1 MKKLLLLLPAVA
13 LIASCSKTEVSES
26 SSSEGEDF
34 TPRQFIA
41 SIEEDVKTYLKE
53 NSVFWYNGDAIS
65 VFDETGANFKFVAES
80 AGATTTFTQV
90 TEGDLQGTTFYAVYP
105 YSAQNSISS
114 GSVTIGMKNTY
125 SSKAGSFT
133 LASGCVMTARTTTD
147 KLNFK
152 NLTSLI
158 KFTIPAESGI
168 SSLYFFGG
176 GSSSL
181 VGTVTAS
188 IADDGTP
195 SITAAPESDGGIT
208 ITPTEG
214 ATFTAG
220 DYYMPVLPGT
230 YTSFRVKIDYAEG
243 TVTTS
248 DAFNL
253 NSLTLSRSKITNI
266 GNIYDG
272 RKWYKWLGFE
282 DGSIPPVI
290 IEHGG
295 TQNIV
300 DNPVVGNANG
310 SAKALQVSVASGGSG
325 YFVIDL
331 SKINSAT
338 RGRIKSFKFHY
349 KPNGTKF
356 CPRVRFNNLKAAQFP
371 PFRIGGKE
379 GDYSVGA
386 TYASELH
393 SDYWNELEFTA
404 AQYGKTSFADIT
416 SIQIRPLVWSSGSDC
431 SEGAVSVFIDNIG
444 FSFE

>member
-1 MKKLLLLLPAVA
+1 M
-13 LIASCSKTEVSES
+13 
-26 SSSEGEDF
+26 
-34 TPRQFIA
+34 
-41 SIEEDVKTYLKE
+41 
-53 NSVFWYNGDAIS
+53 
-65 VFDETGANFKFVAES
+65 
-80 AGATTTFTQV
+80 
-90 TEGDLQGTTFYAVYP
+90 
-105 YSAQNSISS
+105 
-114 GSVTIGMKNTY
+114 
-125 SSKAGSFT
+125 
-133 LASGCVMTARTTTD
+133 
-147 KLNFK
+147 
-152 NLTSLI
+152 
-158 KFTIPAESGI
+158 
-168 SSLYFFGG
+168 
-176 GSSSL
+176 
-181 VGTVTAS
+181 TAS

-195 SITAAPESDGGIT
+195 SITAAPGPNGGIT

-214 ATFTAG
+214 TTFTAG

-290 IEHGG
+290 IDHGG

-300 DNPVVGNANG
+300 NNPVVGNANG
-310 SAKALQVSVASGGSG
+310 SAKALQVSVTSGGSG

-356 CPRVRFNNLKAAQFP
+356 CPRVRFNNLKSAQFP

-379 GDYSVGA
+379 GDYSVGS

-416 SIQIRPLVWSSGSDC
+416 SIQIRPLLWSSGSDYDG
-431 SEGAVSVFIDNIG
+431 GAASVFIDNIG